1 MVAHSITACPGCS
14 RRHWRP
20 THRTTGMKRR
30 VGSRDRSGG
39 CSSEQVPPILART
52 VRWSSGIRWASVSA
66 RIGAQPAV
74 NDIPSRSTRGAF
86 WGTAQPVSGAGTSPI
101 RALTW
106 SAADRRWDIPRM
118 REGAAAGTAYRERSA
133 GRSDVGAQRR
143 AESLWLVGGRAVLF
157 DELMN
162 ALHEEVG
169 DRIRR
174 VPDVDCCHLAVHL
187 PSERGHQRCRWL
199 RYEAESSLPLVE
211 LRTRSCYSL
220 DEHRLH
226 GTGAV
231 AALVSDD
238 PPAGRWIGVASSQVI
253 GATFASR
260 LSGAVEP
267 LSAIA
272 ATLNGHAERLRSAAT
287 SQG

>member
-1 MVAHSITACPGCS
+1 
-14 RRHWRP
+14 
-20 THRTTGMKRR
+20 
-30 VGSRDRSGG
+30 
-39 CSSEQVPPILART
+39 
-52 VRWSSGIRWASVSA
+52 
-66 RIGAQPAV
+66 
-74 NDIPSRSTRGAF
+74 
-86 WGTAQPVSGAGTSPI
+86 
-101 RALTW
+101 
-106 SAADRRWDIPRM
+106 M
-118 REGAAAGTAYRERSA
+118 REGAAAGTAYGERSA

-238 PPAGRWIGVASSQVI
+238 PPAGRWIGVACSQVV
-253 GATFASR
+253 GAALASR